1 MTAGEDLGLRLAE
14 CPLVAIIRGV
24 TPAEAEA
31 IGAAIFGAGIRI
43 IEVPLN
49 SPDPL
54 GQHRAAGSTLRQ

>member
-1 MTAGEDLGLRLAE
+1 MSASEIFHRYLDQ
-14 CPLVAIIRGV
+14 CPLVAIVRGV

-31 IGAAIFGAGIRI
+31 IGDAIYEAGIRI

-54 GQHRAAGSTLRQ
+54 VSIERLASLW